1 MKLILALLVLP
12 LLLSCHKK
20 MQHKD
25 NTKPLSEDTLKECGS
40 LLVYDKDKLY
50 RGVDSIDIDEKFG
63 TILAISLANG
73 TEDILYEEWD
83 REDDSVKRKL
93 FVFAIFIMSSKIEN
107 PIRDDLYPLCRVYQ
121 REDGKLREEEIKDVI
136 RNRSQY
142 AAIFQPLLKK
152 IITDT
157 PEGKMIE
164 DVWIEPLK
172 ERNPQKPFWDRNEY
186 SMGKANAV
194 HLLSLK
200 LQMCNQ
206 LKLNPECRF
215 SFDKNRDPKSLHYG
229 LK

>member
-1 MKLILALLVLP
+1 MKPI
-12 LLLSCHKK
+12 LLLLFISALTNCNKK
-20 MQHKD
+20 CQNDTESKR
-25 NTKPLSEDTLKECGS
+25 LSNSTLEECTS
-40 LLVYDKDKLY
+40 LLVYDKAKLY
-50 RGVDSIDIDEKFG
+50 RGVDSINIEENFG
-63 TILAISLANG
+63 TILAMALANG
-73 TEDILYEEWD
+73 TEDTLYEEWD
-83 REDDSVKRKL
+83 READPIKRKL
-93 FVFAIFIMSSKIEN
+93 YVFSIFIISSKIEN
-107 PIRDDLYPLCRVYQ
+107 PIRDDLYPLCRTYG

-172 ERNPQKPFWDRNEY
+172 ERNPQKPFWNRNEY